1 MLSWATLLQVAAVG
15 TATAVAFSPQ
25 QPLCGSTRRKTGI
38 CLAQHVAKSRASP
51 CPLRMAGGEKGGMSD
66 ADLQGLLARVSAVKD
81 RVQTLPLCVLDAT
94 LPLQRLEFAT
104 DDTSFQALL
113 AGCKQRAGGSDLGTF
128 GMLGTRA
135 MSIPLPCT
143 PLVHGRTTPLPALM
157 RYPPIGLIWVS

>member
-1 MLSWATLLQVAAVG
+1 MLSKVTLLQVVVAVG
-15 TATAVAFSPQ
+15 TGNAVAFAPQ
-25 QPLCGSTRRKTGI
+25 QPLCRSARRGTGI
-38 CLAQHVAKSRASP
+38 CLAQNVAKSRASP

-135 MSIPLPCT
+135 MSIPLDITLALHPCGSR
-143 PLVHGRTTPLPALM
+143 PYLCLR
-157 RYPPIGLIWVS
+157 